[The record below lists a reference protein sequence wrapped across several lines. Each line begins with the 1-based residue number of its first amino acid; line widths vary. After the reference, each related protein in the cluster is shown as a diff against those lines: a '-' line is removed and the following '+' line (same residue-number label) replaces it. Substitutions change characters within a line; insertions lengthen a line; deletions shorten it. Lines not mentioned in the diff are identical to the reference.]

1 MARGLLPR
9 PGPEKI
15 TPRSSRLRCLLR
27 WSIAT
32 SCAFQPPGVALETSA
47 QGLRLGWSILRHL
60 VTKWRNGNVHFH
72 DTATCRKA
80 HPAWFREDIATRA
93 ALLSDGR
100 IAPQITGV
108 FPPERASEAH
118 ALIREGSAAG
128 RLVLE
133 MRRSSK
139 TLPKPSQ

>member
-1 MARGLLPR
+1 
-9 PGPEKI
+9 
-15 TPRSSRLRCLLR
+15 
-27 WSIAT
+27 
-32 SCAFQPPGVALETSA
+32 
-47 QGLRLGWSILRHL
+47 
-60 VTKWRNGNVHFH
+60 VHFH
-72 DTATCRKA
+72 DIAARGKA
-80 HPAWFREDIATRA
+80 HPASFRADIATRA

-118 ALIREGSAAG
+118 ALIREGSVAG

-133 MRRSSK
+133 MRSSAK

>member
-1 MARGLLPR
+1 M
-9 PGPEKI
+9 
-15 TPRSSRLRCLLR
+15 
-27 WSIAT
+27 
-32 SCAFQPPGVALETSA
+32 
-47 QGLRLGWSILRHL
+47 
-60 VTKWRNGNVHFH
+60 
-72 DTATCRKA
+72 
-80 HPAWFREDIATRA
+80 RA

-118 ALIREGSAAG
+118 ALIREGSVAG

-133 MRRSSK
+133 MRSSAK